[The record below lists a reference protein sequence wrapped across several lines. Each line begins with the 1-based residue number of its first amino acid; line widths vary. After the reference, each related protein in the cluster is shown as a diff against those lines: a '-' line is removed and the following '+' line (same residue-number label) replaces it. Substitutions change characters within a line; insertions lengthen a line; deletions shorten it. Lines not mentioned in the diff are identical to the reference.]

1 MNSLRASLAALAIAV
16 VGLAGG
22 AASAKPLNVPLVPNK
37 LILKLCKPH
46 YETHTQYL
54 GIVKIGFKYYRKY
67 RITVVYVNA
76 FCKKHIVRVH
86 YRYVPLPW
94 FFRKAPATGV

>member
-1 MNSLRASLAALAIAV
+1 MKSLRLSLAAVAMAV
-16 VGLAGG
+16 VGISAVG
-22 AASAKPLNVPLVPNK
+22 ASAKPVYPLVPNK

-46 YETHTQYL
+46 YETHSQYL
-54 GIVKIGFKYYRKY
+54 GVRHIGYRYYRVY

-86 YRYVPLPW
+86 YRYVPLP
-94 FFRKAPATGV
+94 FFFKKAAPAA

>member
-1 MNSLRASLAALAIAV
+1 MKSLRASLAALAIAV
-16 VGLAGG
+16 VGLSAVG
-22 AASAKPLNVPLVPNK
+22 AAEAKPSIPLGPNK

-46 YETHTQYL
+46 YESHSQYL
-54 GIVKIGFKYYRKY
+54 GIKKIGFKYYRVY

-86 YRYVPLPW
+86 YKYVPLPW
-94 FFRKAPATGV
+94 FFHKKPAGV

>member
-16 VGLAGG
+16 VGLSAG
-22 AASAKPLNVPLVPNK
+22 AAAAKPSIPLGPNK

-46 YETHTQYL
+46 YESHSQYL
-54 GIVKIGFKYYRKY
+54 GIKKIGFKYYRVY
-67 RITVVYVNA
+67 RVTVVYVNA
-76 FCKKHIVRVH
+76 LCRKHIVRVY

-94 FFRKAPATGV
+94 FFKKAAPAA